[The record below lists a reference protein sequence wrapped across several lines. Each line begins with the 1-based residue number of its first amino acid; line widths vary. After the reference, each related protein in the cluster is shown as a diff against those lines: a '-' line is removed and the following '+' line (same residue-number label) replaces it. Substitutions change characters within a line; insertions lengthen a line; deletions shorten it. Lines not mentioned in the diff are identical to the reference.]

1 MNETNNQNANPY
13 PPVQGSNVAEQGH
26 TVNVRFLFNKYIL
39 RHWYL
44 YVYTLTLA
52 MITAYF
58 YNWYAT
64 PIYFSSSTVLIK
76 DDKQK
81 YNGDDLLAQLN
92 TFNSEGGIENEIGII
107 RSRQLIYKAL
117 QELDFEKIYVLK
129 GDVKTSELFS
139 ETPIRLVDDTLY
151 PAAFNA
157 TMHLTVVDDHKYKL
171 AYMHPSGEFV
181 GYYLFGKTIQT
192 KLGVFSFIKTDR
204 FIDSSFASPSYEK
217 RNFAIRLRP
226 LDALTDQYQ
235 TGLKVDKVSK
245 QASLLQISVQGA
257 VPPKNEAFLNKLCNL
272 YIQKGIEVKN
282 EYAVNTLRF
291 IDEQL
296 QILTR
301 DIDVNEASV
310 EDFRVKRGITDLS
323 IEATSYLEAVK
334 NFDVKISETQVQL
347 SFLDYL
353 EGYVVKGKELTGNLS
368 PASIL
373 INDALLQNLV
383 IKLNELENRRKAQL
397 TLAKSDNPLLVG
409 LNMEIQNTRGSLLEN
424 IRSLRNGLRASLN
437 EAITQKNAVQG
448 KMRLLPGAQREL
460 QSLLR
465 GSNIKE
471 TLYSYLLTKR
481 AETAILLASTTA
493 DNRIIDVA
501 RTFEKPLKPIKSL
514 SYSIAIILG
523 LIIPALIIYIRDIM
537 NDKLNDRYDLERQT
551 SIPILGMIGLSASKS
566 SLVVTE
572 KPNSH
577 ISEAFRS
584 IRTNLQYFNPNK
596 KQNVIMITSSISGE
610 GKSFCSV
617 NLAVM
622 LSMSGRKT
630 ILVGC
635 DLRKPKITVGFDF
648 TSDTGLSNYL
658 IGIANEKEIIQKS
671 GATPNLD
678 VILSGPKPPNPS
690 ELIISSRMDELFE
703 YLKLHYDNIIL
714 DTPPIGLITDA
725 MVLSK
730 YSDIKIYIV
739 RQGVTRRHHM
749 NFINKLYNE
758 SKITNLCIIMN
769 AMKANN
775 RSYGYGYEY
784 AYGYGYGYGYG
795 YYEEDRSERGLRN
808 TFKNILKSKKKKKA

>member
-1 MNETNNQNANPY
+1 MKDHDKQNGNAY
-13 PPVQGSNVAEQGH
+13 PPVQGSNLAEH
-26 TVNVRFLFNKYIL
+26 SNPVNLRFLFNKYIL

-44 YVYTLTLA
+44 YVYTLTIA

-64 PIYFSSSTVLIK
+64 PIYFTSSTVLIK

-81 YNGDDLLAQLN
+81 YNGNDLLSQLN
-92 TFNSEGGIENEIGII
+92 EFNSEGGIENEIGII
-107 RSRQLIYKAL
+107 RSRTLIYKAL
-117 QELDFEKIYVLK
+117 QELDFEKMYLLK
-129 GDVKTSELFS
+129 GDIKTSELFT

-151 PAAFNA
+151 PAAFHTSMQIN
-157 TMHLTVVDDHKYKL
+157 VVDDRKYKL
-171 AYMHPSGEFV
+171 TYHHPTGEYV

-192 KLGVFSFIKTDR
+192 KLGVFSIIKTDR
-204 FIDSSFASPSYEK
+204 FIDSSYANPAFEK
-217 RNFAIRLRP
+217 RNLSIRLRP
-226 LDALTDQYQ
+226 LNALTDQYQ
-235 TGLKVDKVSK
+235 TGLKVDKISK

-257 VPPKNEAFLNKLCNL
+257 VPQKNEAFLNKLCNL

-301 DIDVNEASV
+301 DIDVNEANV
-310 EDFRVKRGITDLS
+310 EDFRVKRGITDLN
-323 IEATSYLEAVK
+323 IEATSYLDAVK
-334 NFDVKISETQVQL
+334 NFDAKISETQVQL

-353 EGYVVKGKELTGNLS
+353 ERYVSGGKELTGNLS

-373 INDALLQNLV
+373 VNDPLLQNLV

-397 TLAKSDNPLLVG
+397 NLAKSDNPLLIG
-409 LNMEIQNTRGSLLEN
+409 LNIEIQNTRAALKEN
-424 IRSLRNGLRASLN
+424 IKSIRNGLKASLD
-437 EAITQKNAVQG
+437 EALMQKDMVQG

-471 TLYSYLLTKR
+471 TLYSYLLQKR

-514 SYSIAIILG
+514 SYSIAVILG
-523 LIIPALIIYIRDIM
+523 LLIPAVIIYSRDM
-537 NDKLNDRYDLERQT
+537 FNDKLNDRYDLERQT

-584 IRTNLQYFNPNK
+584 IRTNLQYFNPDK
-596 KQNVIMITSSISGE
+596 RQNVIMITSSISGE

-622 LSMSGRKT
+622 LALSGRKT

-648 TSDTGLSNYL
+648 ISDTGLSNYL
-658 IGIANEKEIIQKS
+658 IGIASEKEIIQNT
-671 GATPNLD
+671 GAIPNLD

-690 ELIISSRMDELFE
+690 ELIISPRMDEMFK
-703 YLKLHYDNIIL
+703 YLKDNYDNIIL

-730 YSDIKIYIV
+730 YTDINIYVV
-739 RQGVTRRHHM
+739 RQGVTRRHHL
-749 NFINKLYNE
+749 NFINKLYLE
-758 SKITNLCIIMN
+758 GKIPNLCIIMN
-769 AMKANN
+769 AMKAGN

-795 YYEEDRSERGLRN
+795 YYEEDRSEKGLKGVFRN
-808 TFKNILKSKKKKKA
+808 VFKSKSKKT

>member
-1 MNETNNQNANPY
+1 MNEANNQNASPY
-13 PPVQGSNVAEQGH
+13 PPAQGSNLPDNNQSI
-26 TVNVRFLFNKYIL
+26 NLRFLFNKFII

-58 YNWYAT
+58 YNWYST
-64 PIYFSSSTVLIK
+64 PIYFTSSTVLIK

-81 YNGDDLLAQLN
+81 YSGDDLLTQLN

-107 RSRQLIYKAL
+107 RSRQLIFKAL
-117 QELDFEKIYVLK
+117 QELDFEKTYVLK
-129 GDVKTSELFS
+129 GDVKTSELFT

-151 PAAFNA
+151 PIAYN
-157 TMHLTVVDDHKYKL
+157 TSLQLTVIDDQKYKL
-171 AYMHPSGEFV
+171 TYNHPTGEYV

-192 KLGVFSFIKTDR
+192 KLGVFSLIKTDR
-204 FIDSSFASPSYEK
+204 FIDSSFANADFEK
-217 RNFAIRLRP
+217 RNFSIRLRP
-226 LDALTDQYQ
+226 IDALTDQFQ

-245 QASLLQISVQGA
+245 QASILQVSVQGA
-257 VPPKNEAFLNKLCNL
+257 VPAKNEAFLNKLCAL
-272 YIQKGIEVKN
+272 YIQKGIEIKN

-301 DIDVNEASV
+301 DIDLNEANV
-310 EDFRVKRGITDLS
+310 EDFRVKKGITDLS
-323 IEATSYLEAVK
+323 IEASSYLEAVK
-334 NFDVKISETQVQL
+334 NFDSKISETQVQL

-353 EGYVVKGKELTGNLS
+353 EGYVSRGKELTGNLS

-373 INDALLQNLV
+373 VNDPLLQNLV

-397 TLAKSDNPLLVG
+397 NLAKSDNPLLVG
-409 LNMEIQNTRGSLLEN
+409 LNIEIQNTRGSLLEN
-424 IRSLRNGLRASLN
+424 VKSLRNGLKASLR
-437 EAITQKNAVQG
+437 EALTQKELVQG

-460 QSLLR
+460 QGLLR

-471 TLYSYLLTKR
+471 SLYSYLLQKR

-493 DNRIIDVA
+493 DNRVVDVA

-514 SYSIAIILG
+514 SYSIAVILG
-523 LIIPALIIYIRDIM
+523 LIIPALIIYLRELM
-537 NDKLNDRYDLERQT
+537 NDKLNDRYDLERLT
-551 SIPILGMIGLSASKS
+551 NIPILGMIGLSASKS
-566 SLVVTE
+566 NLVVTE

-584 IRTNLQYFNPNK
+584 IRTNLQYFNPDK
-596 KQNVIMITSSISGE
+596 KQNVVMITSSISGE

-648 TSDTGLSNYL
+648 SSETGLSNYL
-658 IGIANEKEIIQKS
+658 IGIANEKEIIQNS
-671 GATPNLD
+671 GTIPNLD

-690 ELIISSRMDELFE
+690 ELIISQKMDELFV
-703 YLKLHYDNIIL
+703 YLKQHYDNIIL

-730 YSDIKIYIV
+730 YTDVNIYVV
-739 RQGVTRRHHM
+739 RQGVTRRHHL
-749 NFINKLYNE
+749 NFVNKLHSE
-758 SKITNLCIIMN
+758 GKLPNLCIIMN
-769 AMKANN
+769 GMKANN

-795 YYEEDRSERGLRN
+795 YYEEDNKERGLKSTLRKA
-808 TFKNILKSKKKKKA
+808 FKLRKKKA

>member
-1 MNETNNQNANPY
+1 MKDHDKQNGNAY
-13 PPVQGSNVAEQGH
+13 PPVQGSNLAEH
-26 TVNVRFLFNKYIL
+26 SNPVNLRFLFNKYIL

-44 YVYTLTLA
+44 YVYTLTIA

-64 PIYFSSSTVLIK
+64 PIYFTSSTVLIK

-81 YNGDDLLAQLN
+81 YNGNDLLSQLN
-92 TFNSEGGIENEIGII
+92 EFNSEGGIENEIGII
-107 RSRQLIYKAL
+107 RSRTLIYKAL
-117 QELDFEKIYVLK
+117 QELDFEKMYLLK
-129 GDVKTSELFS
+129 GDIKTSELFS

-151 PAAFNA
+151 PAAFN
-157 TMHLTVVDDHKYKL
+157 TSMQINVVDDRKYKL
-171 AYMHPSGEFV
+171 TYHHPTGEYV
-181 GYYLFGKTIQT
+181 GYYLFGKTVHT
-192 KLGVFSFIKTDR
+192 KLGVFSIIKTDR
-204 FIDSSFASPSYEK
+204 FIDSSYANPAFEK
-217 RNFAIRLRP
+217 RNLSIRLRP
-226 LDALTDQYQ
+226 LNALTDQYQ
-235 TGLKVDKVSK
+235 TGLKVDKISK

-257 VPPKNEAFLNKLCNL
+257 VPQKNEAFLNKLCNL

-301 DIDVNEASV
+301 DIDVNEANV
-310 EDFRVKRGITDLS
+310 EDFRVKRGITDLN
-323 IEATSYLEAVK
+323 IEATSYLDAVK
-334 NFDVKISETQVQL
+334 NFDAKISETQVQL

-353 EGYVVKGKELTGNLS
+353 ERYVSGGKELTGNLS

-373 INDALLQNLV
+373 VNDPLLQNLV

-397 TLAKSDNPLLVG
+397 NLAKSENPLLIG
-409 LNMEIQNTRGSLLEN
+409 LNIEIQNTRGALKEN
-424 IRSLRNGLRASLN
+424 IKSIRNGLKASLD
-437 EAITQKNAVQG
+437 EALMQKDMVQG

-471 TLYSYLLTKR
+471 TLYSYLLQKR

-514 SYSIAIILG
+514 SYSIAVILG
-523 LIIPALIIYIRDIM
+523 LLIPAVIIYSRDM
-537 NDKLNDRYDLERQT
+537 FNDKLNDRYDLERQT

-584 IRTNLQYFNPNK
+584 IRTNLQYFNPDK
-596 KQNVIMITSSISGE
+596 RQNVIMITSSISGE

-622 LSMSGRKT
+622 LALSGRKT

-648 TSDTGLSNYL
+648 ISDTGLSNYL
-658 IGIANEKEIIQKS
+658 IGIASEKEIIQNT
-671 GATPNLD
+671 GAIPNLD

-690 ELIISSRMDELFE
+690 ELIISPRMDEMFK
-703 YLKLHYDNIIL
+703 YLKANYDNIIL

-730 YSDIKIYIV
+730 YTDINIYVV
-739 RQGVTRRHHM
+739 RQGVTRRHHL
-749 NFINKLYNE
+749 NFINKLYLE
-758 SKITNLCIIMN
+758 GKIPNLCIIMN
-769 AMKANN
+769 AMKAGN

-795 YYEEDRSERGLRN
+795 YYEEDRSEKGLKGVFRN
-808 TFKNILKSKKKKKA
+808 VFKSKSKKT